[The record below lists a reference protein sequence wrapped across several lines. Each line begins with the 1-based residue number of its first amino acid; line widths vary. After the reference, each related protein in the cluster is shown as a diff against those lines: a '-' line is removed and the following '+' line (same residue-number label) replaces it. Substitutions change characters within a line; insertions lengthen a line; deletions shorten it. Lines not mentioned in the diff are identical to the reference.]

1 MANKTKIVAT
11 IGPASNNRQVLEK
24 MISSGMNVARL
35 NFSHGSYEDHTNN
48 IRLIRSLSREM
59 KQPVAILLD
68 LQGPKIR
75 TGKLENGEPV
85 LLKRNGK
92 IRITTKKIAGSA
104 ELVSTTYDNL
114 VKDVKKGETLLLD
127 DGLIELK
134 VLSKAKDSISC
145 KIINGGILKENK
157 GINLPGVNVSAPS
170 LTPKDKKDLNFGI
183 QAGVEP
189 HTDLQRRL

>member
-11 IGPASNNRQVLEK
+11 IGPASNTRPVLEK

-35 NFSHGSYEDHTNN
+35 NFSHGSYEDHANN

-85 LLKRNGK
+85 MLKRN
-92 IRITTKKIAGSA
+92 
-104 ELVSTTYDNL
+104 
-114 VKDVKKGETLLLD
+114 
-127 DGLIELK
+127 
-134 VLSKAKDSISC
+134 
-145 KIINGGILKENK
+145 
-157 GINLPGVNVSAPS
+157 
-170 LTPKDKKDLNFGI
+170 
-183 QAGVEP
+183 
-189 HTDLQRRL
+189 